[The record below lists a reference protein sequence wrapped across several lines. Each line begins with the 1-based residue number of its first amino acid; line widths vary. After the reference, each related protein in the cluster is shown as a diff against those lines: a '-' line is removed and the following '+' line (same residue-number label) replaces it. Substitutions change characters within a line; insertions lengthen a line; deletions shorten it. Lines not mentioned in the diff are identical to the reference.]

1 MEALGGSAVFAAT
14 LRAEVG
20 RGQIRLAHFGSRHNR
35 SKLAALTALNS
46 FDVVCYYTV
55 EE

>member
-20 RGQIRLAHFGSRHNR
+20 RGQIRLAHFGSRHDR
-35 SKLAALTALNS
+35 SKLAALEL
-46 FDVVCYYTV
+46 
-55 EE
+55 